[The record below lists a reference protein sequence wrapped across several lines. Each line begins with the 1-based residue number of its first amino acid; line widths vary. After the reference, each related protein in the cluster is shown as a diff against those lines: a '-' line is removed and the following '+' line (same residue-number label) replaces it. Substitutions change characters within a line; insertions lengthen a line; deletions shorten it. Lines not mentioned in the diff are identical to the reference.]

1 MTLLGD
7 VRKVS
12 LKVSFIASPTNFY
25 QSHPMAIK
33 RTILIIF
40 AFALTTLMAG
50 CTSMNVKKIDA
61 SQHAIKLVCI
71 EENSEVLVEDLL
83 SVIETEF
90 QKRNIQTLVYKDKST
105 PPSKCEYTLW
115 YQAWRGWD
123 LAPFLRR
130 VELRLKQG
138 DITVANAT
146 YNHSGGLALNKWAS
160 TESKMQPVFEEL
172 LADFQPTTRNR

>member
-1 MTLLGD
+1 MRIHRTPLVFYVSVLALL
-7 VRKVS
+7 V
-12 LKVSFIASPTNFY
+12 T
-25 QSHPMAIK
+25 
-33 RTILIIF
+33 
-40 AFALTTLMAG
+40 G
-50 CTSMNVKKIDA
+50 CTSMSVKRIDA
-61 SQHAIKLVCI
+61 SQHPLKLVCI

-90 QKRNIQTLVYKDKST
+90 QKRNIQTLVYKDKSP

-123 LAPFLRR
+123 ITPFLRR
-130 VELRLKQG
+130 VELRLRQG

-172 LADFQPTTRNR
+172 LADFKSNARNQ